1 MVQPSV
7 TTNLLSAH
15 TTHAVAPPAN
25 GIHFIDL
32 VEFDDHIHMLSCDKS
47 ELEPMVVDRINEV
60 DGVTLGQRMLIVFR
74 LVPDVT
80 SVQSNTI
87 EPLIF
92 PCYSV

>member
-1 MVQPSV
+1 M
-7 TTNLLSAH
+7 
-15 TTHAVAPPAN
+15 
-25 GIHFIDL
+25 
-32 VEFDDHIHMLSCDKS
+32 
-47 ELEPMVVDRINEV
+47 DRINEV

-92 PCYSV
+92 PCYNVQTPFVLISAIVEVHTPNVEYVIRESRVV